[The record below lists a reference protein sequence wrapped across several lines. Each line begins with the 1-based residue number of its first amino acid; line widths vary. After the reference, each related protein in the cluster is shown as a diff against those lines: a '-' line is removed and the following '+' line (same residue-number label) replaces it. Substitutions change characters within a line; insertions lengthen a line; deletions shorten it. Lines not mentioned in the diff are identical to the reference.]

1 MRPARGLRAGLF
13 PGMPDQSPST
23 GPVMEAPDLS
33 AEMRADRAPASAPQ
47 RTRKVA
53 WIAVAGVLVLIALG
67 GAYAWQSFRTA
78 TPGAVP
84 GGFVLY
90 GNVEIRQVDL
100 AFGVEG
106 TIAKVLVDEGDR
118 VEAGQTLA
126 ILEQEPFVQSQAS
139 AAAALKSGEARLE
152 ELVAGFRP
160 QEIEEAQAIA
170 ASGEAALQNADLN
183 LKRQRE
189 LLQGGHTSQQQFDAA
204 ELAQRTASAILRDA
218 RAVLSMRLEG
228 TRQEQVTQ
236 QRAEVEAR
244 RAALGIQSYRLTK
257 STLVAPNAGIVLT
270 RIREPGAVVIPN
282 SPVLT
287 VSVIDPVWIRAYVD
301 EPNLG
306 RMVAGAPVRVHTDAT
321 PTKIYDGRVGYL
333 SPTAEFTPRTV
344 EAPSLRTDLVYRVRI
359 IVDNPDR
366 TLRQGMPATVT
377 VLPVR
382 P

>member
-1 MRPARGLRAGLF
+1 
-13 PGMPDQSPST
+13 MPDQSPST
-23 GPVMEAPDLS
+23 NPTILAPDTS
-33 AEMRADRAPASAPQ
+33 AEMRRGAGRTQASPPPGKQ
-47 RTRKVA
+47 KTH
-53 WIAVAGVLVLIALG
+53 WIAATLVLVVIIVG
-67 GAYAWQSFRTA
+67 GAYAWQWFHTA
-78 TPGAVP
+78 SPAAGP
-84 GGFVLY
+84 QGLVLY

-118 VEAGQTLA
+118 VEGGQTLA
-126 ILEQEPFVQSQAS
+126 SLEQQPFVEGQAS
-139 AAAALKSGEARLE
+139 ATAALKSGQARLE
-152 ELVAGFRP
+152 ELEAGFRP
-160 QEIEEAQAIA
+160 QEIDEAR
-170 ASGEAALQNADLN
+170 ASVASREATLANADIN

-189 LLQGGHTSQQQFDAA
+189 LLQGGHTSQQQYDAA
-204 ELAQRTASAILRDA
+204 DMVDRTADANLRDA
-218 RAVLSMRLEG
+218 RAVLAMRLEG
-228 TRQEQVTQ
+228 TRHEQITQ

-244 RAALGIQSYRLTK
+244 RAALGIQDYRLLK

-287 VSVIDPVWIRAYVD
+287 VSVIDPVWVRTYVD
-301 EPNLG
+301 EPNLS
-306 RMVAGAPVRVHTDAT
+306 RMVPGAEVRVQTDAT
-321 PTKIYDGRVGYL
+321 PTKVYNGRVGYI

-366 TLRQGMPATVT
+366 SLRQGMPATVT
-377 VLPVR
+377 VMPVK

>member
-1 MRPARGLRAGLF
+1 
-13 PGMPDQSPST
+13 MPDEQPST
-23 GPVMEAPDLS
+23 GPAMLAPESRTAPLK
-33 AEMRADRAPASAPQ
+33 AGGRAPGSPPP
-47 RTRKVA
+47 RSRRRH
-53 WIAVAGVLVLIALG
+53 WIAATLVVAVIALG
-67 GAYAWQSFRTA
+67 GAYAWQSFKTA
-78 TPGAVP
+78 QPGAAP
-84 GGFVLY
+84 GGLTLY

-118 VEAGQTLA
+118 VEARQTLA

-139 AAAALKSGEARLE
+139 AAAALDSAQARLS

-160 QEIEEAQAIA
+160 QEVDEAKARV
-170 ASGEAALQNADLN
+170 ASGEASLANADLN

-189 LLQGGHTSQQQFDAA
+189 LLDGGHTSKQSFDAA
-204 ELAQRTASAILRDA
+204 ELADRTADAALRDA
-218 RAVLSMRLEG
+218 RAVLSMRQEG
-228 TRQEQVTQ
+228 TRAEQITQ

-244 RAALGIQSYRLTK
+244 RAVLGIQDYRLAK
-257 STLVAPNAGIVLT
+257 STLTAPNAGIVLT

-282 SPVLT
+282 TPVLT
-287 VSVIDPVWIRAYVD
+287 VSVIDPVWVRTYVD
-301 EPNLG
+301 EPNLS
-306 RMVAGAPVRVHTDAT
+306 RVVAGATVHVMTDAT
-321 PTKIYDGRVGYL
+321 PAKVYTGRVGYV

-377 VLPVR
+377 ILPVS